1 MSKKTSPA
9 QSAAMA
15 MVDLQSS
22 MLISSLGESAR
33 HYGMARLAAQTGL
46 SRESLYKA
54 LSPAGNPSLVTV
66 ARVAHVLGMQLRL
79 AGGDAGQ

>member
-1 MSKKTSPA
+1 MSKKPSQAGTA
-9 QSAAMA
+9 TMA
-15 MVDLQSS
+15 TVDLQSS

-33 HYGMARLAAQTGL
+33 HYGMARLAAETGL

-54 LSPAGNPSLVTV
+54 LSPTGNPSMVTV
-66 ARVAHVLGMQLRL
+66 ARVAHVLGLQLRL